1 MVQEETQELKALLA
15 AWSPVRFSAFAETVQ
30 WRFAPLLKK
39 TFWRL
44 MLPTCGSVGPE
55 AVVAADDAGDW
66 YAVRGTT
73 TAAGTVFWKFLEG
86 YRAVAAEM
94 DEDVCATAS
103 WTGSLIGR
111 DLRGRLALQAY
122 PAANVYSK
130 VLLLESLL
138 ALAGA
143 MIRSPRTD
151 DLEPA
156 LRVSR
161 RLIVSIRA
169 GLEWL
174 AVAAGCTQ
182 RPRIAARGLAGYAH
196 ALRCR
201 LVCRNVSREARRLQQ
216 AASGEAMTVQAVL
229 ALCDQL
235 ECLTDPACWTVGP
248 LNPLVTQAVLPFAAV
263 TAGGFSGRIALLD
276 MDDCV
281 RCDAFFCEDG
291 AFAAACREHVAADW
305 PRFAEDVPKAVKELS
320 VKPVLQ
326 EALDLWC
333 ALRILR
339 EAQRRRTTTD
349 PQSAAQFARRHIAAA
364 RRVFGAMS
372 EDDLRRAALEGA
384 GQ

>member
-1 MVQEETQELKALLA
+1 MVQEEKQELKALLA
-15 AWSPVRFSAFAETVQ
+15 AWSPERFSAFAETVQ

-86 YRAVAAEM
+86 YPMVAAEM
-94 DEDVCATAS
+94 DDGVCAAAS

-161 RLIVSIRA
+161 RLIDSIRA

-174 AVAAGCTQ
+174 AVAVGCTQ

-229 ALCDQL
+229 ALCVQL
-235 ECLTDPACWTVGP
+235 ECLTDPACWTVGT
-248 LNPLVTQAVLPFAAV
+248 LNPRVTRAVLPFAAV
-263 TAGGFSGRIALLD
+263 TAGGFSGRFALLD

-281 RCDAFFCEDG
+281 RCDAS
-291 AFAAACREHVAADW
+291 FAMPGPLRPPAGSTSRPTGRGL
-305 PRFAEDVPKAVKELS
+305 PRT
-320 VKPVLQ
+320 
-326 EALDLWC
+326 C
-333 ALRILR
+333 
-339 EAQRRRTTTD
+339 RRR
-349 PQSAAQFARRHIAAA
+349 
-364 RRVFGAMS
+364 
-372 EDDLRRAALEGA
+372 
-384 GQ
+384 